1 MISRFDETRQGL
13 DHVVRAAFAAA
24 AAKGLLPDAEP
35 AAYVVEIP
43 ADPKNGD
50 FSTNAAM
57 VNARAMRCAPQKI
70 AAVLLE
76 CFDFGELPVER
87 CEIAGPGFLNFYMKQ
102 EWFGSLAAEALEKGA
117 HYGRSDYG
125 QNEKVMVE
133 FVSANPTG
141 PMHMGNARGGAI
153 GDCLAAALEWSGHD
167 VTREFY
173 VNDAGNQINKFGASL
188 SVRYM
193 QLFEGEDK
201 HPLPEDC
208 YQGMDILDHAREFA
222 KLYGDQYVK
231 ADEEERR
238 RALVDY
244 ALPLNIA
251 ALERDLGRY
260 RIHYDVWFRE
270 SVLHRE
276 GKVTAICEKL
286 KENGYD
292 EPISAGFSAPW
303 AVSHYLGTICQR
315 VVDPE
320 VLAKD
325 YTGGGD
331 FSDPAYIEALNIFK
345 KLGEYMT
352 SDPCSVDHEFAR
364 NAFIMGVSPMCY
376 MQLAEMKYMRD
387 DEELNYA
394 FFNFPAVEDGKG
406 DPGQLTGAPEGMM
419 ISATAKPEVQ
429 EAAIKFMEFVISKE
443 SGHRLIAEC
452 GEISCV
458 KGAWDET
465 NCDEKQLEAIDLIL
479 AATEPA
485 VWQDCATE
493 ATIANAFMAGGQLLL
508 TGDMTAEDVM
518 ASVQTA
524 AAALK

>member
-1 MISRFDETRQGL
+1 MKKRIALALAMAICLSLLCTVALADKVTVNFFHRWPNEPKNSYINSLIDEFE
-13 DHVVRAAFAAA
+13 AANPDIDIVADCVLNDSYKEKIRVLVSTDA
-24 AAKGLLPDAEP
+24 LPDVFFSWSGVFGENLTRSGRVLALDDVMARDSEWSSQIVEGQWAP
-35 AAYVVEIP
+35 FNYNGKQYGAPWSMDGKAFFYNVDVFNELGIEIP
-43 ADPKNGD
+43 TTLNELY
-50 FSTNAAM
+50 
-57 VNARAMRCAPQKI
+57 
-70 AAVLLE
+70 AV
-76 CFDFGELPVER
+76 
-87 CEIAGPGFLNFYMKQ
+87 
-102 EWFGSLAAEALEKGA
+102 
-117 HYGRSDYG
+117 
-125 QNEKVMVE
+125 
-133 FVSANPTG
+133 
-141 PMHMGNARGGAI
+141 
-153 GDCLAAALEWSGHD
+153 
-167 VTREFY
+167 
-173 VNDAGNQINKFGASL
+173 
-188 SVRYM
+188 
-193 QLFEGEDK
+193 
-201 HPLPEDC
+201 
-208 YQGMDILDHAREFA
+208 
-222 KLYGDQYVK
+222 
-231 ADEEERR
+231 
-238 RALVDY
+238 
-244 ALPLNIA
+244 
-251 ALERDLGRY
+251 
-260 RIHYDVWFRE
+260 
-270 SVLHRE
+270 
-276 GKVTAICEKL
+276 CEKL

-406 DPGQLTGAPEGMM
+406 DPGQLAGAPEGMM

-443 SGHRLIAEC
+443 GGHRMIAEC

-465 NCDEKQLEAIDLIL
+465 NCDEKQLEAINLIL

-493 ATIANAFMAGGQLLL
+493 ATIANAFMTGGQLLL

>member
-1 MISRFDETRQGL
+1 MKKRIALALAMAICLSLLCTVALADKVTVNFFHRWPNEPRNSYINSLIDEFE
-13 DHVVRAAFAAA
+13 AANPDIDIVADCVLNDSY
-24 AAKGLLPDAEP
+24 KEKIRVLVSTDTLPDVFFSWSGVFGENLTRSGRVLALDDVMARDSEWSSQIVEGQWAP
-35 AAYVVEIP
+35 FNYNGKQYGAPWSMDGKAFFYNVDVFNELGIEIP
-43 ADPKNGD
+43 TTLNELY
-50 FSTNAAM
+50 
-57 VNARAMRCAPQKI
+57 
-70 AAVLLE
+70 AV
-76 CFDFGELPVER
+76 
-87 CEIAGPGFLNFYMKQ
+87 
-102 EWFGSLAAEALEKGA
+102 
-117 HYGRSDYG
+117 
-125 QNEKVMVE
+125 
-133 FVSANPTG
+133 
-141 PMHMGNARGGAI
+141 
-153 GDCLAAALEWSGHD
+153 
-167 VTREFY
+167 
-173 VNDAGNQINKFGASL
+173 
-188 SVRYM
+188 
-193 QLFEGEDK
+193 
-201 HPLPEDC
+201 
-208 YQGMDILDHAREFA
+208 
-222 KLYGDQYVK
+222 
-231 ADEEERR
+231 
-238 RALVDY
+238 
-244 ALPLNIA
+244 
-251 ALERDLGRY
+251 
-260 RIHYDVWFRE
+260 
-270 SVLHRE
+270 
-276 GKVTAICEKL
+276 CEKL

-443 SGHRLIAEC
+443 GGHRMIAEC

-465 NCDEKQLEAIDLIL
+465 NCDEKQLEAINLIL

-493 ATIANAFMAGGQLLL
+493 ATIANAFMNGGQLLL

>member
-1 MISRFDETRQGL
+1 MKKRIALALAMAICLSLLCTVALADKLTVNIYHRSPNQPKNSYINSLIDECE
-13 DHVVRAAFAAA
+13 AANPDIDIVADCVLNDSYKEKIRVLVSTDA
-24 AAKGLLPDAEP
+24 LPDVFFSWSGVFGENLTRSGRVLALDDVMARDSEWSSQIVEGQWAP
-35 AAYVVEIP
+35 FNYNGKQYGAPWSMDGKAFFYNVDVFNELGIEIP
-43 ADPKNGD
+43 TTLNELY
-50 FSTNAAM
+50 
-57 VNARAMRCAPQKI
+57 
-70 AAVLLE
+70 AV
-76 CFDFGELPVER
+76 
-87 CEIAGPGFLNFYMKQ
+87 
-102 EWFGSLAAEALEKGA
+102 
-117 HYGRSDYG
+117 
-125 QNEKVMVE
+125 
-133 FVSANPTG
+133 
-141 PMHMGNARGGAI
+141 
-153 GDCLAAALEWSGHD
+153 
-167 VTREFY
+167 
-173 VNDAGNQINKFGASL
+173 
-188 SVRYM
+188 
-193 QLFEGEDK
+193 
-201 HPLPEDC
+201 
-208 YQGMDILDHAREFA
+208 
-222 KLYGDQYVK
+222 
-231 ADEEERR
+231 
-238 RALVDY
+238 
-244 ALPLNIA
+244 
-251 ALERDLGRY
+251 
-260 RIHYDVWFRE
+260 
-270 SVLHRE
+270 
-276 GKVTAICEKL
+276 CEKL

-443 SGHRLIAEC
+443 GGHRMIAEC

-465 NCDEKQLEAIDLIL
+465 NCDEKQLEAINLIL

-493 ATIANAFMAGGQLLL
+493 ATIANAFMTGGQLLL

>member
-1 MISRFDETRQGL
+1 MKKRIALALAMAICLSLLCTVALADKVTVNFFHRWPNEPKNSYINSLIDEFE
-13 DHVVRAAFAAA
+13 AANPDIDIVSDCVLNDSYKEKIRVLVSTDA
-24 AAKGLLPDAEP
+24 LPD
-35 AAYVVEIP
+35 VF
-43 ADPKNGD
+43 
-50 FSTNAAM
+50 FSWSG
-57 VNARAMRCAPQKI
+57 V
-70 AAVLLE
+70 
-76 CFDFGELPVER
+76 FGENLTRSGRV
-87 CEIAGPGFLNFYMKQ
+87 
-102 EWFGSLAAEALEKGA
+102 LAL
-117 HYGRSDYG
+117 DD
-125 QNEKVMVE
+125 VM
-133 FVSANPTG
+133 
-141 PMHMGNARGGAI
+141 AR
-153 GDCLAAALEWSGHD
+153 DSEWSSQIVEGQWAPFNYNGKQYGAPWSMDGKAFFYNVD
-167 VTREFY
+167 VFNELGIEVPTTLNE
-173 VNDAGNQINKFGASL
+173 
-188 SVRYM
+188 
-193 QLFEGEDK
+193 
-201 HPLPEDC
+201 
-208 YQGMDILDHAREFA
+208 
-222 KLYGDQYVK
+222 LYAV
-231 ADEEERR
+231 
-238 RALVDY
+238 
-244 ALPLNIA
+244 
-251 ALERDLGRY
+251 
-260 RIHYDVWFRE
+260 
-270 SVLHRE
+270 
-276 GKVTAICEKL
+276 CEKL

-364 NAFIMGVSPMCY
+364 NAFIMGISPMCY

-443 SGHRLIAEC
+443 GGHRMIAEC

-493 ATIANAFMAGGQLLL
+493 ATIANAFMTGGQLLL

>member
-1 MISRFDETRQGL
+1 MKKRIALALAMAICLSLLCTVALADKVTVNFFHRWPNEPKNSYINSLIDEFE
-13 DHVVRAAFAAA
+13 AANPDIDIVADCVLNDSYKEKIRVLVSTDA
-24 AAKGLLPDAEP
+24 LPDVFFSWSGVFGENLTRSGRVLALDDVMARDSEWSSQIVEGQWVP
-35 AAYVVEIP
+35 FNYNGKQYGAPWSMDGKAFFYNVDVFNELGIEIP
-43 ADPKNGD
+43 TTLNELY
-50 FSTNAAM
+50 
-57 VNARAMRCAPQKI
+57 
-70 AAVLLE
+70 AV
-76 CFDFGELPVER
+76 
-87 CEIAGPGFLNFYMKQ
+87 
-102 EWFGSLAAEALEKGA
+102 
-117 HYGRSDYG
+117 
-125 QNEKVMVE
+125 
-133 FVSANPTG
+133 
-141 PMHMGNARGGAI
+141 
-153 GDCLAAALEWSGHD
+153 
-167 VTREFY
+167 
-173 VNDAGNQINKFGASL
+173 
-188 SVRYM
+188 
-193 QLFEGEDK
+193 
-201 HPLPEDC
+201 
-208 YQGMDILDHAREFA
+208 
-222 KLYGDQYVK
+222 
-231 ADEEERR
+231 
-238 RALVDY
+238 
-244 ALPLNIA
+244 
-251 ALERDLGRY
+251 
-260 RIHYDVWFRE
+260 
-270 SVLHRE
+270 
-276 GKVTAICEKL
+276 CEKL

-394 FFNFPAVEDGKG
+394 FFNFPAGEDGKG

-443 SGHRLIAEC
+443 GGHRMIAEC

-465 NCDEKQLEAIDLIL
+465 NCDEKQLEAINLIL

-493 ATIANAFMAGGQLLL
+493 ATIANAFMTGGQLLL

>member
-1 MISRFDETRQGL
+1 MKKRIALALAMAICLSLLCTVALADKVTVNFFHRWPNEPKNSYINSLIDEFE
-13 DHVVRAAFAAA
+13 AANPDIDIVADCVLNDSYKEKIRVLVSTDA
-24 AAKGLLPDAEP
+24 LPD
-35 AAYVVEIP
+35 VF
-43 ADPKNGD
+43 
-50 FSTNAAM
+50 FSWSG
-57 VNARAMRCAPQKI
+57 V
-70 AAVLLE
+70 
-76 CFDFGELPVER
+76 FGENLTRSGRV
-87 CEIAGPGFLNFYMKQ
+87 
-102 EWFGSLAAEALEKGA
+102 LAL
-117 HYGRSDYG
+117 DD
-125 QNEKVMVE
+125 VM
-133 FVSANPTG
+133 
-141 PMHMGNARGGAI
+141 AR
-153 GDCLAAALEWSGHD
+153 DSEWSSQIVEGQWAPFNYNGKQYGAPWSMDGKAFFYNVD
-167 VTREFY
+167 VFNELGIEVPTTLNE
-173 VNDAGNQINKFGASL
+173 
-188 SVRYM
+188 
-193 QLFEGEDK
+193 
-201 HPLPEDC
+201 
-208 YQGMDILDHAREFA
+208 
-222 KLYGDQYVK
+222 LYAV
-231 ADEEERR
+231 
-238 RALVDY
+238 
-244 ALPLNIA
+244 
-251 ALERDLGRY
+251 
-260 RIHYDVWFRE
+260 
-270 SVLHRE
+270 
-276 GKVTAICEKL
+276 CEKL

-443 SGHRLIAEC
+443 GGHRMIAEC

-493 ATIANAFMAGGQLLL
+493 ATIANAFMNGGQLLL

>member
-1 MISRFDETRQGL
+1 MKKRIALALAMAICLSLLCTVALADKVTVNFFHRWPNEPKNSYINSLIDEFE
-13 DHVVRAAFAAA
+13 AANPDIDIVADCVLNDSYKEKIRVLVSTDA
-24 AAKGLLPDAEP
+24 LPDVFFSWSGVFGENLTRSGRVLALDDVMARDSEWSSQIVEGQWAP
-35 AAYVVEIP
+35 FNYNGKQYGAPWSMDGKAFFYNVDVFNELGIEIP
-43 ADPKNGD
+43 TTLNELY
-50 FSTNAAM
+50 
-57 VNARAMRCAPQKI
+57 
-70 AAVLLE
+70 AV
-76 CFDFGELPVER
+76 
-87 CEIAGPGFLNFYMKQ
+87 
-102 EWFGSLAAEALEKGA
+102 
-117 HYGRSDYG
+117 
-125 QNEKVMVE
+125 
-133 FVSANPTG
+133 
-141 PMHMGNARGGAI
+141 
-153 GDCLAAALEWSGHD
+153 
-167 VTREFY
+167 
-173 VNDAGNQINKFGASL
+173 
-188 SVRYM
+188 
-193 QLFEGEDK
+193 
-201 HPLPEDC
+201 
-208 YQGMDILDHAREFA
+208 
-222 KLYGDQYVK
+222 
-231 ADEEERR
+231 
-238 RALVDY
+238 
-244 ALPLNIA
+244 
-251 ALERDLGRY
+251 
-260 RIHYDVWFRE
+260 
-270 SVLHRE
+270 
-276 GKVTAICEKL
+276 CEKL

-429 EAAIKFMEFVISKE
+429 EAAIKFMEFIISKE
-443 SGHRLIAEC
+443 GGHRMIAEC

-493 ATIANAFMAGGQLLL
+493 ATIANAFMTGGQLLL

>member
-1 MISRFDETRQGL
+1 MVARMTFCQRNIKKTFPRPVRLWVRLIIIIWLSLLCTVALADKVTVNFFHRWPNEPKNSYINSLIDEFE
-13 DHVVRAAFAAA
+13 AANPDIDIVADCVLNDSYKEKIRVLVSTDA
-24 AAKGLLPDAEP
+24 LPDVFFSWSGVFGENLTRSGRVLALDDVMARDSEWSSQIVEGQWAP
-35 AAYVVEIP
+35 FNYNGKQYGAPWSMDGKAFFYNVDVFNELGIEIP
-43 ADPKNGD
+43 TTLNELY
-50 FSTNAAM
+50 
-57 VNARAMRCAPQKI
+57 
-70 AAVLLE
+70 AV
-76 CFDFGELPVER
+76 
-87 CEIAGPGFLNFYMKQ
+87 
-102 EWFGSLAAEALEKGA
+102 
-117 HYGRSDYG
+117 
-125 QNEKVMVE
+125 
-133 FVSANPTG
+133 
-141 PMHMGNARGGAI
+141 
-153 GDCLAAALEWSGHD
+153 
-167 VTREFY
+167 
-173 VNDAGNQINKFGASL
+173 
-188 SVRYM
+188 
-193 QLFEGEDK
+193 
-201 HPLPEDC
+201 
-208 YQGMDILDHAREFA
+208 
-222 KLYGDQYVK
+222 
-231 ADEEERR
+231 
-238 RALVDY
+238 
-244 ALPLNIA
+244 
-251 ALERDLGRY
+251 
-260 RIHYDVWFRE
+260 
-270 SVLHRE
+270 
-276 GKVTAICEKL
+276 CEKL

-443 SGHRLIAEC
+443 GGHRMIAEC

-465 NCDEKQLEAIDLIL
+465 NCDEKQLEAINLIL

-493 ATIANAFMAGGQLLL
+493 ATIANAFMTGGQLLL

>member
-1 MISRFDETRQGL
+1 MKKRIALALAMAICLSMLCTVALADKVTVNFFHRWPNEPKNSYINSLIDEFE
-13 DHVVRAAFAAA
+13 AANPDIDIVADCVLNDSYKEKIRVLVSTDA
-24 AAKGLLPDAEP
+24 LPDVFFSWSGVFGENLTRSGRVLALDDVMARDSEWSSQIVEGQWAP
-35 AAYVVEIP
+35 FNYNGKQYGAPWSMDGKAFFYNVDVFNELGIEIP
-43 ADPKNGD
+43 TTLNELY
-50 FSTNAAM
+50 
-57 VNARAMRCAPQKI
+57 
-70 AAVLLE
+70 AV
-76 CFDFGELPVER
+76 
-87 CEIAGPGFLNFYMKQ
+87 
-102 EWFGSLAAEALEKGA
+102 
-117 HYGRSDYG
+117 
-125 QNEKVMVE
+125 
-133 FVSANPTG
+133 
-141 PMHMGNARGGAI
+141 
-153 GDCLAAALEWSGHD
+153 
-167 VTREFY
+167 
-173 VNDAGNQINKFGASL
+173 
-188 SVRYM
+188 
-193 QLFEGEDK
+193 
-201 HPLPEDC
+201 
-208 YQGMDILDHAREFA
+208 
-222 KLYGDQYVK
+222 
-231 ADEEERR
+231 
-238 RALVDY
+238 
-244 ALPLNIA
+244 
-251 ALERDLGRY
+251 
-260 RIHYDVWFRE
+260 
-270 SVLHRE
+270 
-276 GKVTAICEKL
+276 CEKL

-443 SGHRLIAEC
+443 GGHRMIAEC

-465 NCDEKQLEAIDLIL
+465 NCDEKQLEAINLIL

-493 ATIANAFMAGGQLLL
+493 ATIANAFMTGGQLLL

>member
-1 MISRFDETRQGL
+1 MKKRIALALAMAICLSLLCTVALADKVTVNFFHRWPNEPKNSYINSLIDEFE
-13 DHVVRAAFAAA
+13 AANPDIDIVADCVLNDSYKEKIRVLVSTDA
-24 AAKGLLPDAEP
+24 LPDVFFSWSGVFGENLTRSGRVLALDDVMARDSEWSSQIVEGQWAP
-35 AAYVVEIP
+35 FNYNGKQYGAPWSMDGKAFFYNVDVFNELGIEIP
-43 ADPKNGD
+43 TTLNELY
-50 FSTNAAM
+50 
-57 VNARAMRCAPQKI
+57 
-70 AAVLLE
+70 AV
-76 CFDFGELPVER
+76 
-87 CEIAGPGFLNFYMKQ
+87 
-102 EWFGSLAAEALEKGA
+102 
-117 HYGRSDYG
+117 
-125 QNEKVMVE
+125 
-133 FVSANPTG
+133 
-141 PMHMGNARGGAI
+141 
-153 GDCLAAALEWSGHD
+153 
-167 VTREFY
+167 
-173 VNDAGNQINKFGASL
+173 
-188 SVRYM
+188 
-193 QLFEGEDK
+193 
-201 HPLPEDC
+201 
-208 YQGMDILDHAREFA
+208 
-222 KLYGDQYVK
+222 
-231 ADEEERR
+231 
-238 RALVDY
+238 
-244 ALPLNIA
+244 
-251 ALERDLGRY
+251 
-260 RIHYDVWFRE
+260 
-270 SVLHRE
+270 
-276 GKVTAICEKL
+276 CEKL

-443 SGHRLIAEC
+443 GGHRMIAEC

-493 ATIANAFMAGGQLLL
+493 ATIANAFMTGGQLLL

-524 AAALK
+524 AAAL

>member
-1 MISRFDETRQGL
+1 MKKRIALALAMAICLSLLCTVALADKVTVNFFHRWPNEPKNSYINSLIDEFE
-13 DHVVRAAFAAA
+13 AANPDIDIVADCVLNDSYKEKIRVLVSTDA
-24 AAKGLLPDAEP
+24 LPDVFFSWSGVFGENLTRSGRVLALDDVMARDSEWSSQIVEGQWAP
-35 AAYVVEIP
+35 FNYNGKQYGAPWSMDGKAFFYNVDVFNELGIEIP
-43 ADPKNGD
+43 TTLNELY
-50 FSTNAAM
+50 
-57 VNARAMRCAPQKI
+57 
-70 AAVLLE
+70 AV
-76 CFDFGELPVER
+76 
-87 CEIAGPGFLNFYMKQ
+87 
-102 EWFGSLAAEALEKGA
+102 
-117 HYGRSDYG
+117 
-125 QNEKVMVE
+125 
-133 FVSANPTG
+133 
-141 PMHMGNARGGAI
+141 
-153 GDCLAAALEWSGHD
+153 
-167 VTREFY
+167 
-173 VNDAGNQINKFGASL
+173 
-188 SVRYM
+188 
-193 QLFEGEDK
+193 
-201 HPLPEDC
+201 
-208 YQGMDILDHAREFA
+208 
-222 KLYGDQYVK
+222 
-231 ADEEERR
+231 
-238 RALVDY
+238 
-244 ALPLNIA
+244 
-251 ALERDLGRY
+251 
-260 RIHYDVWFRE
+260 
-270 SVLHRE
+270 
-276 GKVTAICEKL
+276 CEKL

-303 AVSHYLGTICQR
+303 AVSHYRGTICQR

-443 SGHRLIAEC
+443 GGHRMIAEC

-465 NCDEKQLEAIDLIL
+465 NCDEKQLEAINLIL

-493 ATIANAFMAGGQLLL
+493 ATIANAFMNGGQLLL

>member
-1 MISRFDETRQGL
+1 MKKRIALALAMAICLSLLCTVALADKVTVNFFHRWPNEPKNSYINSLIDEFE
-13 DHVVRAAFAAA
+13 AANPDIDIVSDCVLNDSYKEKIRVLVSTDA
-24 AAKGLLPDAEP
+24 LPDVFFSWSGVFGENLTRSGRVLALDDVMARDSEWSSQIVEGQWAP
-35 AAYVVEIP
+35 FNYNGKQYGAPWSMDGKAFFYNVDVFNELGIEIP
-43 ADPKNGD
+43 TTLNELY
-50 FSTNAAM
+50 
-57 VNARAMRCAPQKI
+57 
-70 AAVLLE
+70 AV
-76 CFDFGELPVER
+76 
-87 CEIAGPGFLNFYMKQ
+87 
-102 EWFGSLAAEALEKGA
+102 
-117 HYGRSDYG
+117 
-125 QNEKVMVE
+125 
-133 FVSANPTG
+133 
-141 PMHMGNARGGAI
+141 
-153 GDCLAAALEWSGHD
+153 
-167 VTREFY
+167 
-173 VNDAGNQINKFGASL
+173 
-188 SVRYM
+188 
-193 QLFEGEDK
+193 
-201 HPLPEDC
+201 
-208 YQGMDILDHAREFA
+208 
-222 KLYGDQYVK
+222 
-231 ADEEERR
+231 
-238 RALVDY
+238 
-244 ALPLNIA
+244 
-251 ALERDLGRY
+251 
-260 RIHYDVWFRE
+260 
-270 SVLHRE
+270 
-276 GKVTAICEKL
+276 CEKL

-443 SGHRLIAEC
+443 GGHRMIAEC

-493 ATIANAFMAGGQLLL
+493 ATIANAFMTGGQLLL

-518 ASVQTA
+518 ASVQTT

>member
-1 MISRFDETRQGL
+1 MKKRIALALAMAICLSLLCTVALADKVTVNFFHRWPNEPKNSYINSLIDEFE
-13 DHVVRAAFAAA
+13 AANPDIDIVADCVLNDSYKEKIRVLVSTDA
-24 AAKGLLPDAEP
+24 LPDVFFSWSGVFGENLTRSGRVLALDDVMARDSEWSSQIVEGQWAP
-35 AAYVVEIP
+35 FNYNGKQYGAPWSMDGKAFFYNVDVFNELGIEIP
-43 ADPKNGD
+43 TTLNELY
-50 FSTNAAM
+50 
-57 VNARAMRCAPQKI
+57 
-70 AAVLLE
+70 AV
-76 CFDFGELPVER
+76 
-87 CEIAGPGFLNFYMKQ
+87 
-102 EWFGSLAAEALEKGA
+102 
-117 HYGRSDYG
+117 
-125 QNEKVMVE
+125 
-133 FVSANPTG
+133 
-141 PMHMGNARGGAI
+141 
-153 GDCLAAALEWSGHD
+153 
-167 VTREFY
+167 
-173 VNDAGNQINKFGASL
+173 
-188 SVRYM
+188 
-193 QLFEGEDK
+193 
-201 HPLPEDC
+201 
-208 YQGMDILDHAREFA
+208 
-222 KLYGDQYVK
+222 
-231 ADEEERR
+231 
-238 RALVDY
+238 
-244 ALPLNIA
+244 
-251 ALERDLGRY
+251 
-260 RIHYDVWFRE
+260 
-270 SVLHRE
+270 
-276 GKVTAICEKL
+276 CEKL

-443 SGHRLIAEC
+443 GGHRMIAEC

-465 NCDEKQLEAIDLIL
+465 NCDEKQLEAINLIL
-479 AATEPA
+479 AAT
-485 VWQDCATE
+485 
-493 ATIANAFMAGGQLLL
+493 
-508 TGDMTAEDVM
+508 
-518 ASVQTA
+518 
-524 AAALK
+524 

>member
-1 MISRFDETRQGL
+1 MKKRIALALAMAICLSLLCTVALADKVTVNFFHRWPNEPKNSYINSLIDEFE
-13 DHVVRAAFAAA
+13 AANPDIDIVSDCVLNDSYKEKIRVLVSTDA
-24 AAKGLLPDAEP
+24 LPD
-35 AAYVVEIP
+35 VF
-43 ADPKNGD
+43 
-50 FSTNAAM
+50 FSWSG
-57 VNARAMRCAPQKI
+57 V
-70 AAVLLE
+70 
-76 CFDFGELPVER
+76 FGENLTRSGRV
-87 CEIAGPGFLNFYMKQ
+87 
-102 EWFGSLAAEALEKGA
+102 LAL
-117 HYGRSDYG
+117 DD
-125 QNEKVMVE
+125 VM
-133 FVSANPTG
+133 
-141 PMHMGNARGGAI
+141 AR
-153 GDCLAAALEWSGHD
+153 DSEWSSQIVEGQWAPFNYNGKQYGAPWSMDGKAFFYNVD
-167 VTREFY
+167 VFNELGIEVPTTLNE
-173 VNDAGNQINKFGASL
+173 
-188 SVRYM
+188 
-193 QLFEGEDK
+193 
-201 HPLPEDC
+201 
-208 YQGMDILDHAREFA
+208 
-222 KLYGDQYVK
+222 LYAV
-231 ADEEERR
+231 
-238 RALVDY
+238 
-244 ALPLNIA
+244 
-251 ALERDLGRY
+251 
-260 RIHYDVWFRE
+260 
-270 SVLHRE
+270 
-276 GKVTAICEKL
+276 CEKL

-352 SDPCSVDHEFAR
+352 ADPCSVDHEFAR

-443 SGHRLIAEC
+443 GGHRMIAEC

-493 ATIANAFMAGGQLLL
+493 ATIANAFMTGGQLLL

>member
-1 MISRFDETRQGL
+1 MKKRIALALAMAICLSLLCTVALADKVTVNFFHRWPNEPKNSYINSLIDEFE
-13 DHVVRAAFAAA
+13 AANPDIDIVSDCVLNDSYKEKIRVLVSTDA
-24 AAKGLLPDAEP
+24 LPD
-35 AAYVVEIP
+35 VF
-43 ADPKNGD
+43 
-50 FSTNAAM
+50 FSWSG
-57 VNARAMRCAPQKI
+57 V
-70 AAVLLE
+70 
-76 CFDFGELPVER
+76 FGENLTRSGRV
-87 CEIAGPGFLNFYMKQ
+87 
-102 EWFGSLAAEALEKGA
+102 LAL
-117 HYGRSDYG
+117 DD
-125 QNEKVMVE
+125 VM
-133 FVSANPTG
+133 
-141 PMHMGNARGGAI
+141 AR
-153 GDCLAAALEWSGHD
+153 DSEWSSQIVEGQWAPFNYNGKQYGAPWSMDGKAFFYNVD
-167 VTREFY
+167 VFNELGIEVPTTLNE
-173 VNDAGNQINKFGASL
+173 
-188 SVRYM
+188 
-193 QLFEGEDK
+193 
-201 HPLPEDC
+201 
-208 YQGMDILDHAREFA
+208 
-222 KLYGDQYVK
+222 LYAV
-231 ADEEERR
+231 
-238 RALVDY
+238 
-244 ALPLNIA
+244 
-251 ALERDLGRY
+251 
-260 RIHYDVWFRE
+260 
-270 SVLHRE
+270 
-276 GKVTAICEKL
+276 CEKL

-429 EAAIKFMEFVISKE
+429 EAAIKFMEFIISKE
-443 SGHRLIAEC
+443 GGHRMIAEC

-485 VWQDCATE
+485 LWQDCATE

>member
-1 MISRFDETRQGL
+1 MKKRIALALAMAICLSLLCTVALADKVTVNFFHRWPNEPKNSYINSLIDEFE
-13 DHVVRAAFAAA
+13 AANPDIDIVADCVLNDSYKEKIRVLVSTDA
-24 AAKGLLPDAEP
+24 LPDVFSWSGVFGENLTRSGRVLALDDVMARDSEWSSQIVEGQWAP
-35 AAYVVEIP
+35 FNYNGKQYGAPWSMDGKAFFYNVDVFNELGIEIP
-43 ADPKNGD
+43 TTLNELY
-50 FSTNAAM
+50 
-57 VNARAMRCAPQKI
+57 
-70 AAVLLE
+70 AV
-76 CFDFGELPVER
+76 
-87 CEIAGPGFLNFYMKQ
+87 
-102 EWFGSLAAEALEKGA
+102 
-117 HYGRSDYG
+117 
-125 QNEKVMVE
+125 
-133 FVSANPTG
+133 
-141 PMHMGNARGGAI
+141 
-153 GDCLAAALEWSGHD
+153 
-167 VTREFY
+167 
-173 VNDAGNQINKFGASL
+173 
-188 SVRYM
+188 
-193 QLFEGEDK
+193 
-201 HPLPEDC
+201 
-208 YQGMDILDHAREFA
+208 
-222 KLYGDQYVK
+222 
-231 ADEEERR
+231 
-238 RALVDY
+238 
-244 ALPLNIA
+244 
-251 ALERDLGRY
+251 
-260 RIHYDVWFRE
+260 
-270 SVLHRE
+270 
-276 GKVTAICEKL
+276 CEKL

-429 EAAIKFMEFVISKE
+429 EAAIKFMEFIISKE
-443 SGHRLIAEC
+443 GGHRMIAEC

-493 ATIANAFMAGGQLLL
+493 ATIANAFMTGGQLLL

>member
-1 MISRFDETRQGL
+1 MKKRIALALAMAICLSLLCTVALADKVTVNFFHRWPNEPKNSYINSLIDEFE
-13 DHVVRAAFAAA
+13 AANPDIDIVADCVLNDSYKEKIRVLVSTDA
-24 AAKGLLPDAEP
+24 LPDVFFSWSGVFGENLTRSGRVLALDDVMARDSEWSSQIVEGQWAP
-35 AAYVVEIP
+35 FNYNGKQYGAPWSMDGKAFFYNVDVFNELGIEIP
-43 ADPKNGD
+43 TTLNELY
-50 FSTNAAM
+50 
-57 VNARAMRCAPQKI
+57 
-70 AAVLLE
+70 AV
-76 CFDFGELPVER
+76 
-87 CEIAGPGFLNFYMKQ
+87 
-102 EWFGSLAAEALEKGA
+102 
-117 HYGRSDYG
+117 
-125 QNEKVMVE
+125 
-133 FVSANPTG
+133 
-141 PMHMGNARGGAI
+141 
-153 GDCLAAALEWSGHD
+153 
-167 VTREFY
+167 
-173 VNDAGNQINKFGASL
+173 
-188 SVRYM
+188 
-193 QLFEGEDK
+193 
-201 HPLPEDC
+201 
-208 YQGMDILDHAREFA
+208 
-222 KLYGDQYVK
+222 
-231 ADEEERR
+231 
-238 RALVDY
+238 
-244 ALPLNIA
+244 
-251 ALERDLGRY
+251 
-260 RIHYDVWFRE
+260 
-270 SVLHRE
+270 
-276 GKVTAICEKL
+276 CEKL

-429 EAAIKFMEFVISKE
+429 EAAIKFMEFIISKE
-443 SGHRLIAEC
+443 GGHRMIAEC

-465 NCDEKQLEAIDLIL
+465 NCDEKQLEAINLIL

-493 ATIANAFMAGGQLLL
+493 ATIANAFMTGGQLLL

>member
-1 MISRFDETRQGL
+1 MKKRIALALAMAICLSLLCTVALADKVTVNFFHRWPNEPKNSYINSLIDEFE
-13 DHVVRAAFAAA
+13 AANPDIDIVSDCVLNDSYKEKIRVLVSTDA
-24 AAKGLLPDAEP
+24 LPDVFFSWSGVFGENLTRSGRVLALDDVMARDSEWSSQIVEGQWAP
-35 AAYVVEIP
+35 FNYNGKQYGAPWSMDGKAFFYNVDVFNELGIEIP
-43 ADPKNGD
+43 TTLNELY
-50 FSTNAAM
+50 
-57 VNARAMRCAPQKI
+57 
-70 AAVLLE
+70 AV
-76 CFDFGELPVER
+76 
-87 CEIAGPGFLNFYMKQ
+87 
-102 EWFGSLAAEALEKGA
+102 
-117 HYGRSDYG
+117 
-125 QNEKVMVE
+125 
-133 FVSANPTG
+133 
-141 PMHMGNARGGAI
+141 
-153 GDCLAAALEWSGHD
+153 
-167 VTREFY
+167 
-173 VNDAGNQINKFGASL
+173 
-188 SVRYM
+188 
-193 QLFEGEDK
+193 
-201 HPLPEDC
+201 
-208 YQGMDILDHAREFA
+208 
-222 KLYGDQYVK
+222 
-231 ADEEERR
+231 
-238 RALVDY
+238 
-244 ALPLNIA
+244 
-251 ALERDLGRY
+251 
-260 RIHYDVWFRE
+260 
-270 SVLHRE
+270 
-276 GKVTAICEKL
+276 CEKL

-394 FFNFPAVEDGKG
+394 FFNFPAGEDGKG

-443 SGHRLIAEC
+443 GGHRMIAEC

-493 ATIANAFMAGGQLLL
+493 ATIANAFMTGGQLLL

>member
-1 MISRFDETRQGL
+1 MKKRIALALAMAICLSLLCTVALADKVTVNFFHRWPNEPKNSYINSLIDEFE
-13 DHVVRAAFAAA
+13 AANPDIDIVADCVLNDSYKEKIRVLVSTDA
-24 AAKGLLPDAEP
+24 LPDVFFSWSGVFGENLTRSGRVLALDDVMARDSEWSSQIVEGQWAP
-35 AAYVVEIP
+35 FNYNGKQYGAPWSMDGKAFFYNVDVFNELGIEIP
-43 ADPKNGD
+43 TTLNELY
-50 FSTNAAM
+50 
-57 VNARAMRCAPQKI
+57 
-70 AAVLLE
+70 AV
-76 CFDFGELPVER
+76 
-87 CEIAGPGFLNFYMKQ
+87 
-102 EWFGSLAAEALEKGA
+102 
-117 HYGRSDYG
+117 
-125 QNEKVMVE
+125 
-133 FVSANPTG
+133 
-141 PMHMGNARGGAI
+141 
-153 GDCLAAALEWSGHD
+153 
-167 VTREFY
+167 
-173 VNDAGNQINKFGASL
+173 
-188 SVRYM
+188 
-193 QLFEGEDK
+193 
-201 HPLPEDC
+201 
-208 YQGMDILDHAREFA
+208 
-222 KLYGDQYVK
+222 
-231 ADEEERR
+231 
-238 RALVDY
+238 
-244 ALPLNIA
+244 
-251 ALERDLGRY
+251 
-260 RIHYDVWFRE
+260 
-270 SVLHRE
+270 
-276 GKVTAICEKL
+276 CEKL

-443 SGHRLIAEC
+443 GGHRMIAEC

-458 KGAWDET
+458 KGAWDEN
-465 NCDEKQLEAIDLIL
+465 NCDEKQLEAINLIL

-493 ATIANAFMAGGQLLL
+493 ATIANAFMTGGQLLL

>member
-1 MISRFDETRQGL
+1 MKKRIALALAMAICLSLLCTVALADKVTVNFFHRWPNEPKNSYINSLIDEFE
-13 DHVVRAAFAAA
+13 AANPDIDIVADCVLNDSYKEKIRVLVSTDA
-24 AAKGLLPDAEP
+24 LPDVFFSWSGVFGENLTRSGRVLALDDVMARDSEWSSQIVEGQWAP
-35 AAYVVEIP
+35 FNYNGKQYGAPWSMDGKAFFYNVDVFNELGIEIP
-43 ADPKNGD
+43 TTLNELY
-50 FSTNAAM
+50 
-57 VNARAMRCAPQKI
+57 
-70 AAVLLE
+70 AV
-76 CFDFGELPVER
+76 
-87 CEIAGPGFLNFYMKQ
+87 
-102 EWFGSLAAEALEKGA
+102 
-117 HYGRSDYG
+117 
-125 QNEKVMVE
+125 
-133 FVSANPTG
+133 
-141 PMHMGNARGGAI
+141 
-153 GDCLAAALEWSGHD
+153 
-167 VTREFY
+167 
-173 VNDAGNQINKFGASL
+173 
-188 SVRYM
+188 
-193 QLFEGEDK
+193 
-201 HPLPEDC
+201 
-208 YQGMDILDHAREFA
+208 
-222 KLYGDQYVK
+222 
-231 ADEEERR
+231 
-238 RALVDY
+238 
-244 ALPLNIA
+244 
-251 ALERDLGRY
+251 
-260 RIHYDVWFRE
+260 
-270 SVLHRE
+270 
-276 GKVTAICEKL
+276 CEKL

-443 SGHRLIAEC
+443 GGHRMIAEC

-479 AATEPA
+479 AATEPT

-493 ATIANAFMAGGQLLL
+493 ATIANAFMTGGQLLL

>member
-1 MISRFDETRQGL
+1 MKKRIALALAMAICLSLLCTVALADKVTVNFFHRWPNEPRNSYINSLIDEFE
-13 DHVVRAAFAAA
+13 AANPDIDIVADCVLNDSYKEKIRVLVSTDA
-24 AAKGLLPDAEP
+24 LPDVFFSWSGVFGENLTRSGRVLALDDVMARDSEWSSQIVEGQWAP
-35 AAYVVEIP
+35 FNYNGKQYGAPWSMDGKAFFYNVDVFNELGIEIP
-43 ADPKNGD
+43 TTLNELY
-50 FSTNAAM
+50 
-57 VNARAMRCAPQKI
+57 
-70 AAVLLE
+70 AV
-76 CFDFGELPVER
+76 
-87 CEIAGPGFLNFYMKQ
+87 
-102 EWFGSLAAEALEKGA
+102 
-117 HYGRSDYG
+117 
-125 QNEKVMVE
+125 
-133 FVSANPTG
+133 
-141 PMHMGNARGGAI
+141 
-153 GDCLAAALEWSGHD
+153 
-167 VTREFY
+167 
-173 VNDAGNQINKFGASL
+173 
-188 SVRYM
+188 
-193 QLFEGEDK
+193 
-201 HPLPEDC
+201 
-208 YQGMDILDHAREFA
+208 
-222 KLYGDQYVK
+222 
-231 ADEEERR
+231 
-238 RALVDY
+238 
-244 ALPLNIA
+244 
-251 ALERDLGRY
+251 
-260 RIHYDVWFRE
+260 
-270 SVLHRE
+270 
-276 GKVTAICEKL
+276 CEKL

-443 SGHRLIAEC
+443 GGHRMIAEC

-493 ATIANAFMAGGQLLL
+493 ATIANAFMTGGQLLL

>member
-1 MISRFDETRQGL
+1 MKKRIAKALAMAICLSLLCTVALADKVTVNFFHRWPNEPKNSYINSLIDEFE
-13 DHVVRAAFAAA
+13 AANPDIDIVADCVLNDSYKEKIRVLVSTDA
-24 AAKGLLPDAEP
+24 LPDVFFSWSGVFGENLTRSGRVLALDDVMARDSEWSSQIVEGQWAP
-35 AAYVVEIP
+35 FNYNGKQYGAPWSMDGKAFFYNVDVFNELGIEIP
-43 ADPKNGD
+43 TTLNELY
-50 FSTNAAM
+50 
-57 VNARAMRCAPQKI
+57 
-70 AAVLLE
+70 AV
-76 CFDFGELPVER
+76 
-87 CEIAGPGFLNFYMKQ
+87 
-102 EWFGSLAAEALEKGA
+102 
-117 HYGRSDYG
+117 
-125 QNEKVMVE
+125 
-133 FVSANPTG
+133 
-141 PMHMGNARGGAI
+141 
-153 GDCLAAALEWSGHD
+153 
-167 VTREFY
+167 
-173 VNDAGNQINKFGASL
+173 
-188 SVRYM
+188 
-193 QLFEGEDK
+193 
-201 HPLPEDC
+201 
-208 YQGMDILDHAREFA
+208 
-222 KLYGDQYVK
+222 
-231 ADEEERR
+231 
-238 RALVDY
+238 
-244 ALPLNIA
+244 
-251 ALERDLGRY
+251 
-260 RIHYDVWFRE
+260 
-270 SVLHRE
+270 
-276 GKVTAICEKL
+276 CEKL

-443 SGHRLIAEC
+443 GGHRMIAEC

-465 NCDEKQLEAIDLIL
+465 NCDEKQLEAINLIL

-493 ATIANAFMAGGQLLL
+493 ATIANAFMNGGQLLL

>member
-1 MISRFDETRQGL
+1 MKKRIALALAMAICLSLLCTVALADKVTVNFFHRWPNEPKNSYINSLIDEFE
-13 DHVVRAAFAAA
+13 AANPDIDIVADCVLNDSYKEKIRVLVSTDA
-24 AAKGLLPDAEP
+24 LPDVFFSWSGVFGENLTRSGRVLALDDVMARDSEWSSQIVEGQWAP
-35 AAYVVEIP
+35 FNYNGKQYGAPWSMDGKAFFYNVDVFEELGIEIP
-43 ADPKNGD
+43 TTLNELY
-50 FSTNAAM
+50 
-57 VNARAMRCAPQKI
+57 
-70 AAVLLE
+70 AV
-76 CFDFGELPVER
+76 
-87 CEIAGPGFLNFYMKQ
+87 
-102 EWFGSLAAEALEKGA
+102 
-117 HYGRSDYG
+117 
-125 QNEKVMVE
+125 
-133 FVSANPTG
+133 
-141 PMHMGNARGGAI
+141 
-153 GDCLAAALEWSGHD
+153 
-167 VTREFY
+167 
-173 VNDAGNQINKFGASL
+173 
-188 SVRYM
+188 
-193 QLFEGEDK
+193 
-201 HPLPEDC
+201 
-208 YQGMDILDHAREFA
+208 
-222 KLYGDQYVK
+222 
-231 ADEEERR
+231 
-238 RALVDY
+238 
-244 ALPLNIA
+244 
-251 ALERDLGRY
+251 
-260 RIHYDVWFRE
+260 
-270 SVLHRE
+270 
-276 GKVTAICEKL
+276 CEKL

-443 SGHRLIAEC
+443 GGHRMIAEC

-493 ATIANAFMAGGQLLL
+493 ATIANAFMTGGQLLL

>member
-1 MISRFDETRQGL
+1 MKKRIALALAMAICLSLLCTVALADKVTVNFFHRWPNEPKNSYINSLIDEFE
-13 DHVVRAAFAAA
+13 AANPDIDIVADCVLNDSYKEKIRVLVSTDA
-24 AAKGLLPDAEP
+24 LPDVFFSWSGVFGENLTRSGRVLALDDVMARDSEWSSQIVEGQWAP
-35 AAYVVEIP
+35 FNYNGKQYGAPWSMDGKAFFYNVDVFNELGIEIP
-43 ADPKNGD
+43 TTLNELY
-50 FSTNAAM
+50 
-57 VNARAMRCAPQKI
+57 
-70 AAVLLE
+70 AV
-76 CFDFGELPVER
+76 
-87 CEIAGPGFLNFYMKQ
+87 
-102 EWFGSLAAEALEKGA
+102 
-117 HYGRSDYG
+117 
-125 QNEKVMVE
+125 
-133 FVSANPTG
+133 
-141 PMHMGNARGGAI
+141 
-153 GDCLAAALEWSGHD
+153 
-167 VTREFY
+167 
-173 VNDAGNQINKFGASL
+173 
-188 SVRYM
+188 
-193 QLFEGEDK
+193 
-201 HPLPEDC
+201 
-208 YQGMDILDHAREFA
+208 
-222 KLYGDQYVK
+222 
-231 ADEEERR
+231 
-238 RALVDY
+238 
-244 ALPLNIA
+244 
-251 ALERDLGRY
+251 
-260 RIHYDVWFRE
+260 
-270 SVLHRE
+270 
-276 GKVTAICEKL
+276 CEKL

-443 SGHRLIAEC
+443 GGHRMIAEC

-465 NCDEKQLEAIDLIL
+465 NCDEKQLEAINLIL

-493 ATIANAFMAGGQLLL
+493 ATIANAFMTGGQLLL

>member
-1 MISRFDETRQGL
+1 MKKRIALALAMAICLSLLCTVALADKVTVNFFHRWPNEPKNSYINSLIDEFE
-13 DHVVRAAFAAA
+13 AANPDIDIVSDCVLNDSYKEKIRVLVSTDA
-24 AAKGLLPDAEP
+24 LPDVFFSWSGVFGENLTRSGRVLALDDVMARDSEWSSQIVEGQWAP
-35 AAYVVEIP
+35 FNYNGKQYGAPWSMDGKAFFYNVDVFNELGIEIP
-43 ADPKNGD
+43 TTLNELY
-50 FSTNAAM
+50 
-57 VNARAMRCAPQKI
+57 
-70 AAVLLE
+70 AV
-76 CFDFGELPVER
+76 
-87 CEIAGPGFLNFYMKQ
+87 
-102 EWFGSLAAEALEKGA
+102 
-117 HYGRSDYG
+117 
-125 QNEKVMVE
+125 
-133 FVSANPTG
+133 
-141 PMHMGNARGGAI
+141 
-153 GDCLAAALEWSGHD
+153 
-167 VTREFY
+167 
-173 VNDAGNQINKFGASL
+173 
-188 SVRYM
+188 
-193 QLFEGEDK
+193 
-201 HPLPEDC
+201 
-208 YQGMDILDHAREFA
+208 
-222 KLYGDQYVK
+222 
-231 ADEEERR
+231 
-238 RALVDY
+238 
-244 ALPLNIA
+244 
-251 ALERDLGRY
+251 
-260 RIHYDVWFRE
+260 
-270 SVLHRE
+270 
-276 GKVTAICEKL
+276 CEKL

-303 AVSHYLGTICQR
+303 AVSHYLGTLCQR

-352 SDPCSVDHEFAR
+352 ADPCSVDHEFAR

-443 SGHRLIAEC
+443 GGHRMIAEC

-493 ATIANAFMAGGQLLL
+493 ATIANAFMTGGQLLL

>member
-1 MISRFDETRQGL
+1 MKKRIALALAMAICLSLLCTVALADKVTVNFFHRWPNEPKNSYINSLIDEFE
-13 DHVVRAAFAAA
+13 AANPDIDIVADCVLNDSYKEKIRVLVSTDA
-24 AAKGLLPDAEP
+24 LPD
-35 AAYVVEIP
+35 VF
-43 ADPKNGD
+43 
-50 FSTNAAM
+50 FSWSG
-57 VNARAMRCAPQKI
+57 V
-70 AAVLLE
+70 
-76 CFDFGELPVER
+76 FGENLTRSGRV
-87 CEIAGPGFLNFYMKQ
+87 
-102 EWFGSLAAEALEKGA
+102 LAL
-117 HYGRSDYG
+117 DD
-125 QNEKVMVE
+125 VM
-133 FVSANPTG
+133 
-141 PMHMGNARGGAI
+141 AR
-153 GDCLAAALEWSGHD
+153 DSEWSSQIVEGQWAPFNYNGKQYGAPWSMDGKAFFYNVD
-167 VTREFY
+167 VFNELGIEVPTTLNE
-173 VNDAGNQINKFGASL
+173 
-188 SVRYM
+188 
-193 QLFEGEDK
+193 
-201 HPLPEDC
+201 
-208 YQGMDILDHAREFA
+208 
-222 KLYGDQYVK
+222 LYAV
-231 ADEEERR
+231 
-238 RALVDY
+238 
-244 ALPLNIA
+244 
-251 ALERDLGRY
+251 
-260 RIHYDVWFRE
+260 
-270 SVLHRE
+270 
-276 GKVTAICEKL
+276 CEKL

-443 SGHRLIAEC
+443 GGHRMIAEC

>member
-1 MISRFDETRQGL
+1 MKKRSALALAMAICLSLLCTVALADKVTVNFFHRWPNEPKNSYINSLIDEFE
-13 DHVVRAAFAAA
+13 AANPDIDIVADCVLNDSYKEKIRVLVSTDA
-24 AAKGLLPDAEP
+24 LPDVFFSWSGVFGENLTRSGRVLALDDVMARDSEWSSQIVEGQWAP
-35 AAYVVEIP
+35 FNYNGKQYGAPWSMDGKAFFYNVDVFNELGIEIP
-43 ADPKNGD
+43 TTLNELY
-50 FSTNAAM
+50 
-57 VNARAMRCAPQKI
+57 
-70 AAVLLE
+70 AV
-76 CFDFGELPVER
+76 
-87 CEIAGPGFLNFYMKQ
+87 
-102 EWFGSLAAEALEKGA
+102 
-117 HYGRSDYG
+117 
-125 QNEKVMVE
+125 
-133 FVSANPTG
+133 
-141 PMHMGNARGGAI
+141 
-153 GDCLAAALEWSGHD
+153 
-167 VTREFY
+167 
-173 VNDAGNQINKFGASL
+173 
-188 SVRYM
+188 
-193 QLFEGEDK
+193 
-201 HPLPEDC
+201 
-208 YQGMDILDHAREFA
+208 
-222 KLYGDQYVK
+222 
-231 ADEEERR
+231 
-238 RALVDY
+238 
-244 ALPLNIA
+244 
-251 ALERDLGRY
+251 
-260 RIHYDVWFRE
+260 
-270 SVLHRE
+270 
-276 GKVTAICEKL
+276 CEKL

-443 SGHRLIAEC
+443 GGHRMIAEC

-465 NCDEKQLEAIDLIL
+465 NCDEKQLEAINLIL

-493 ATIANAFMAGGQLLL
+493 ATIANAFMNGGQLLL

>member
-1 MISRFDETRQGL
+1 MKKRIALALAMAICLSLLCTVALADKVTVNFFHRWPNEPKNSYINSLIDEFE
-13 DHVVRAAFAAA
+13 AANPDIDIVSDCVLNDSYKEKIRVLVSTDA
-24 AAKGLLPDAEP
+24 LPD
-35 AAYVVEIP
+35 VF
-43 ADPKNGD
+43 
-50 FSTNAAM
+50 FSWSG
-57 VNARAMRCAPQKI
+57 V
-70 AAVLLE
+70 
-76 CFDFGELPVER
+76 FGENLTRSGRV
-87 CEIAGPGFLNFYMKQ
+87 
-102 EWFGSLAAEALEKGA
+102 LAL
-117 HYGRSDYG
+117 DD
-125 QNEKVMVE
+125 VM
-133 FVSANPTG
+133 
-141 PMHMGNARGGAI
+141 AR
-153 GDCLAAALEWSGHD
+153 DSEWSSQIVEGQWAPFNYNGKQYGAPWSMDGKAFFYNVD
-167 VTREFY
+167 VFNELGIEVPTTLNE
-173 VNDAGNQINKFGASL
+173 
-188 SVRYM
+188 
-193 QLFEGEDK
+193 
-201 HPLPEDC
+201 
-208 YQGMDILDHAREFA
+208 
-222 KLYGDQYVK
+222 LYAV
-231 ADEEERR
+231 
-238 RALVDY
+238 
-244 ALPLNIA
+244 
-251 ALERDLGRY
+251 
-260 RIHYDVWFRE
+260 
-270 SVLHRE
+270 
-276 GKVTAICEKL
+276 CEKL

-443 SGHRLIAEC
+443 GGHRMIAEC

-493 ATIANAFMAGGQLLL
+493 ATIANAFMNGGQLLL

>member
-1 MISRFDETRQGL
+1 MKKRIALALAMAICLSLLCTVALADKVTVNFFHRWPNEPKNSYINSLIDEFE
-13 DHVVRAAFAAA
+13 AANPDIDIVADCVLNDSYKEKIRVLVSTDA
-24 AAKGLLPDAEP
+24 LPDVFFSWSGVFGENLTRSGRVLALDDVMARDSEWSSQIVEGQWAP
-35 AAYVVEIP
+35 FNYNGKQYGAPWSMDGKAFFYNVDVFNELGIEIP
-43 ADPKNGD
+43 TTLNELY
-50 FSTNAAM
+50 
-57 VNARAMRCAPQKI
+57 
-70 AAVLLE
+70 AV
-76 CFDFGELPVER
+76 
-87 CEIAGPGFLNFYMKQ
+87 
-102 EWFGSLAAEALEKGA
+102 
-117 HYGRSDYG
+117 
-125 QNEKVMVE
+125 
-133 FVSANPTG
+133 
-141 PMHMGNARGGAI
+141 
-153 GDCLAAALEWSGHD
+153 
-167 VTREFY
+167 
-173 VNDAGNQINKFGASL
+173 
-188 SVRYM
+188 
-193 QLFEGEDK
+193 
-201 HPLPEDC
+201 
-208 YQGMDILDHAREFA
+208 
-222 KLYGDQYVK
+222 
-231 ADEEERR
+231 
-238 RALVDY
+238 
-244 ALPLNIA
+244 
-251 ALERDLGRY
+251 
-260 RIHYDVWFRE
+260 
-270 SVLHRE
+270 
-276 GKVTAICEKL
+276 CEKL

-443 SGHRLIAEC
+443 GGHRMIAEC
-452 GEISCV
+452 DEISCV

-465 NCDEKQLEAIDLIL
+465 NCDEKQLEAINLIL

-493 ATIANAFMAGGQLLL
+493 ATIANAFMNGGQLLL

>member
-1 MISRFDETRQGL
+1 MKKRIALALAMAICLSLLCTVALADKVTVNFFHRWPNEPKNSYINSLIDEFE
-13 DHVVRAAFAAA
+13 AANPDIDIVADCVLNDSYKEKIRVLVSTDA
-24 AAKGLLPDAEP
+24 LPDVFFSWSGVFGENLTRSGRVLALDDVMARDSEWSSQIVEGQWAP
-35 AAYVVEIP
+35 FNYNGKQYGAPWSMDGKAFFYNVDVFNELGIEIP
-43 ADPKNGD
+43 TTLKELY
-50 FSTNAAM
+50 
-57 VNARAMRCAPQKI
+57 
-70 AAVLLE
+70 AV
-76 CFDFGELPVER
+76 
-87 CEIAGPGFLNFYMKQ
+87 
-102 EWFGSLAAEALEKGA
+102 
-117 HYGRSDYG
+117 
-125 QNEKVMVE
+125 
-133 FVSANPTG
+133 
-141 PMHMGNARGGAI
+141 
-153 GDCLAAALEWSGHD
+153 
-167 VTREFY
+167 
-173 VNDAGNQINKFGASL
+173 
-188 SVRYM
+188 
-193 QLFEGEDK
+193 
-201 HPLPEDC
+201 
-208 YQGMDILDHAREFA
+208 
-222 KLYGDQYVK
+222 
-231 ADEEERR
+231 
-238 RALVDY
+238 
-244 ALPLNIA
+244 
-251 ALERDLGRY
+251 
-260 RIHYDVWFRE
+260 
-270 SVLHRE
+270 
-276 GKVTAICEKL
+276 CEKL

-443 SGHRLIAEC
+443 GGHRMIAEC

-493 ATIANAFMAGGQLLL
+493 ATIANAFMNGGQLLL

>member
-1 MISRFDETRQGL
+1 MKKRIALALAMAICLS
-13 DHVVRAAFAAA
+13 
-24 AAKGLLPDAEP
+24 LLCTVALADKVTVNFFHRWPN
-35 AAYVVEIP
+35 
-43 ADPKNGD
+43 DPKNSYINSLID
-50 FSTNAAM
+50 EFEAANPDIDIVSDCVLNDSYKEKIRVLVSTDALPDVFFSWSG
-57 VNARAMRCAPQKI
+57 V
-70 AAVLLE
+70 
-76 CFDFGELPVER
+76 FGENLTRSGRV
-87 CEIAGPGFLNFYMKQ
+87 
-102 EWFGSLAAEALEKGA
+102 LAL
-117 HYGRSDYG
+117 DD
-125 QNEKVMVE
+125 VM
-133 FVSANPTG
+133 
-141 PMHMGNARGGAI
+141 AR
-153 GDCLAAALEWSGHD
+153 DSEWSSQIVEGQWAPFNYNGKQYGAPWSMDGKAFFYNVD
-167 VTREFY
+167 VFNELGIEIPTTLNE
-173 VNDAGNQINKFGASL
+173 
-188 SVRYM
+188 
-193 QLFEGEDK
+193 
-201 HPLPEDC
+201 
-208 YQGMDILDHAREFA
+208 
-222 KLYGDQYVK
+222 LYAV
-231 ADEEERR
+231 
-238 RALVDY
+238 
-244 ALPLNIA
+244 
-251 ALERDLGRY
+251 
-260 RIHYDVWFRE
+260 
-270 SVLHRE
+270 
-276 GKVTAICEKL
+276 CEKL

-443 SGHRLIAEC
+443 GGHRMIAEC

-465 NCDEKQLEAIDLIL
+465 NCDEKQLEAINLIL

-493 ATIANAFMAGGQLLL
+493 ATIANAFMTGGQLLL

>member
-1 MISRFDETRQGL
+1 MKKRIALALAMAICLSLLCTVALADKVTVNFFHRWPNEPKNSYINSLIDEFE
-13 DHVVRAAFAAA
+13 AANPDIDIVADCVLNDSYKEKIRVLVSTDA
-24 AAKGLLPDAEP
+24 LPDVFFSWSGVFGENLTRSGRVLALDDVMARDSEWSSQIVEGQWAP
-35 AAYVVEIP
+35 FNYNGKQYGAPWSMDGKAFFYNVDVFNELGIEIP
-43 ADPKNGD
+43 TTLNELY
-50 FSTNAAM
+50 
-57 VNARAMRCAPQKI
+57 
-70 AAVLLE
+70 AV
-76 CFDFGELPVER
+76 
-87 CEIAGPGFLNFYMKQ
+87 
-102 EWFGSLAAEALEKGA
+102 
-117 HYGRSDYG
+117 
-125 QNEKVMVE
+125 
-133 FVSANPTG
+133 
-141 PMHMGNARGGAI
+141 
-153 GDCLAAALEWSGHD
+153 
-167 VTREFY
+167 
-173 VNDAGNQINKFGASL
+173 
-188 SVRYM
+188 
-193 QLFEGEDK
+193 
-201 HPLPEDC
+201 
-208 YQGMDILDHAREFA
+208 
-222 KLYGDQYVK
+222 
-231 ADEEERR
+231 
-238 RALVDY
+238 
-244 ALPLNIA
+244 
-251 ALERDLGRY
+251 
-260 RIHYDVWFRE
+260 
-270 SVLHRE
+270 
-276 GKVTAICEKL
+276 CEKL

-443 SGHRLIAEC
+443 GGHRMIAEC

-465 NCDEKQLEAIDLIL
+465 NCDEKQLEAINLIL

-493 ATIANAFMAGGQLLL
+493 ATIANAFMNGGQLLL

-524 AAALK
+524 AASLK

>member
-1 MISRFDETRQGL
+1 MKKRIALAMAICLSLLCTVALADKVTVNFFHRWPNEPKNSYINSLIDEFE
-13 DHVVRAAFAAA
+13 AANPDIDIVSDCVLNDSYKEKIRVLVSTDA
-24 AAKGLLPDAEP
+24 LPDVFFSWSGVFGENLTRSGRVLALDDVMARDSEWSSQIVEGQWAP
-35 AAYVVEIP
+35 FNYNGKQYGAPWSMDGKAFFYNVDVFNELGIEIP
-43 ADPKNGD
+43 TTLNELY
-50 FSTNAAM
+50 
-57 VNARAMRCAPQKI
+57 
-70 AAVLLE
+70 AV
-76 CFDFGELPVER
+76 
-87 CEIAGPGFLNFYMKQ
+87 
-102 EWFGSLAAEALEKGA
+102 
-117 HYGRSDYG
+117 
-125 QNEKVMVE
+125 
-133 FVSANPTG
+133 
-141 PMHMGNARGGAI
+141 
-153 GDCLAAALEWSGHD
+153 
-167 VTREFY
+167 
-173 VNDAGNQINKFGASL
+173 
-188 SVRYM
+188 
-193 QLFEGEDK
+193 
-201 HPLPEDC
+201 
-208 YQGMDILDHAREFA
+208 
-222 KLYGDQYVK
+222 
-231 ADEEERR
+231 
-238 RALVDY
+238 
-244 ALPLNIA
+244 
-251 ALERDLGRY
+251 
-260 RIHYDVWFRE
+260 
-270 SVLHRE
+270 
-276 GKVTAICEKL
+276 CEKL

-443 SGHRLIAEC
+443 GGHRMIAEC

-493 ATIANAFMAGGQLLL
+493 ATIANAFMTGGQLLL